1 MEFPPCAASNDSAAG
16 PIAERPAK
24 IIACRC
30 VGSRA
35 SATHIARLLPH
46 NPPGE
51 TTKTIAA
58 DDKTSSPDNST
69 DQFY

>member
-1 MEFPPCAASNDSAAG
+1 MPQATIP
-16 PIAERPAK
+16 RPARSPSVPRK